1 MRSILLHVY
10 DDTGFES
17 RFQAALD
24 LTRAFGGHITCLH
37 ATPFEDYLITD
48 PLVAAAMPEEFST
61 KIRDIRLAL
70 QHRIEDRLHGEGV
83 SWDWVHRDE
92 LLSTAL
98 IRYSM
103 LSDVV
108 VITRADRALFQDEP
122 RPIAAAVAMS
132 ARAPVL
138 AIPGAQLGF
147 DAGKPVIIAWNG
159 SPEGA
164 AALRGALPLLQRASD
179 VHLVEVE
186 EKERLYPRD
195 LAARYLSRHDVH
207 VCIVERQADRGDI
220 AAALRSAAAEIGA
233 GLIVMG
239 AFGHSRLREF
249 LLGGVTAD
257 LLCEC
262 EVPLLLAH

>member
-24 LTRAFGGHITCLH
+24 LARAFKGHITCLH
-37 ATPFEDYLITD
+37 ATPLEDYLVTD
-48 PLVAAAMPEEFST
+48 PLVAAALPEEFST
-61 KIRDIRLAL
+61 KMRDIRLAL
-70 QHRIEDRLHGEGV
+70 QHHIEDRLRAEGMG
-83 SWDWVHRDE
+83 WDWVHRDE
-92 LLSTAL
+92 LISTAL

-108 VITRADRALFQDEP
+108 VITRADRALFKDEP

-138 AIPGAQLGF
+138 AIPEEQRGF
-147 DAGKPVIIAWNG
+147 DVEKPVIIAWNG

-164 AALRGALPLLQRASD
+164 AAVRGAMPLLRTASE
-179 VHLVEVE
+179 VQLVEVE
-186 EKERLYPRD
+186 EKRRLYPLD

-207 VCIVERQADRGDI
+207 VHIAERQADRGDV
-220 AAALRSAAAEIGA
+220 AGALRSAAAEIGA

-257 LLCEC
+257 LLSES